1 MLVVVHH
8 GDVEGLL
15 QTLFDVEALRSF
27 NVLKVDAA
35 EGRCNLLYSLAEL
48 LRIFLCNLDV
58 EHIDTA
64 IYLKEQA
71 LAFHNWLAAH
81 RSNVA
86 KT

>member
-15 QTLFDVEALRSF
+15 QTLFDVEALGCLD
-27 NVLKVDAA
+27 VLKVDAA
-35 EGRCNLLYSLAEL
+35 EGGRNLLYCLAEL
-48 LRIFLCNLDV
+48 LRIFLGYLDV
-58 EHIDTA
+58 EHIDA
-64 IYLKEQA
+64 AVYLKEQA
-71 LAFHNWLAAH
+71 FAFHNWLAAH